1 MSPDDAEDV
10 FKVTDRRRRLD
21 ADDPPRPGLGQR
33 RVTIAGAAWLRTP
46 GERSLA
52 GLFMMLASS
61 AVVALG
67 HAPDPLTGQRQTDLV
82 QAADAIDLL
91 VLLREKTEGH
101 RSGDESRILDETHLR
116 PATPL
121 RARYE
126 AILITTIRVSIVIA
140 STVSGIRQRS

>member
-1 MSPDDAEDV
+1 MPPDDCEDV

-21 ADDPPRPGLGQR
+21 ADDPPRPGSASDESR
-33 RVTIAGAAWLRTP
+33 PPAPPSSATP

-67 HAPDPLTGQRQTDLV
+67 HAPGPLTGQRQTDLV
-82 QAADAIDLL
+82 QAADAIDPP

-101 RSGDESRILDETHLR
+101 PAGDQNRDLR
-116 PATPL
+116 
-121 RARYE
+121 
-126 AILITTIRVSIVIA
+126 
-140 STVSGIRQRS
+140 

>member
-1 MSPDDAEDV
+1 VLAQTDV
-10 FKVTDRRRRLD
+10 AGRLRGCLHRSTDRRRRLD
-21 ADDPPRPGLGQR
+21 ADDPPRPGLASDESR
-33 RVTIAGAAWLRTP
+33 SPGAAWLRYS

-91 VLLREKTEGH
+91 VLLQREDG
-101 RSGDESRILDETHLR
+101 GA
-116 PATPL
+116 P
-121 RARYE
+121 
-126 AILITTIRVSIVIA
+126 VW
-140 STVSGIRQRS
+140 

>member
-1 MSPDDAEDV
+1 MSPDDCEDI

-21 ADDPPRPGLGQR
+21 ADDPPR
-33 RVTIAGAAWLRTP
+33 AGAASDESRPPAPPGSDAP

-91 VLLREKTEGH
+91 VLLREKTDGH
-101 RSGDESRILDETHLR
+101 RSGDESRILDELIYDLQLR
-116 PATPL
+116 YVHVTKQ
-121 RARYE
+121 
-126 AILITTIRVSIVIA
+126 S
-140 STVSGIRQRS
+140 

>member
-1 MSPDDAEDV
+1 MAQGEPEDV

-21 ADDPPRPGLGQR
+21 DDEPAPPAPAAPPRPAPPPDLSP
-33 RVTIAGAAWLRTP
+33 P

-67 HAPDPLTGQRQTDLV
+67 DAPDPLTGQRQVDLA

-91 VLLREKTEGH
+91 ILLREKTEGN
-101 RSGDESRILDETHLR
+101 RSPHESRILDELLYDLQLR
-116 PATPL
+116 YVHATKK
-121 RARYE
+121 
-126 AILITTIRVSIVIA
+126 S
-140 STVSGIRQRS
+140 